1 MNFRAIFR
9 LLSVLLLLISLFLL
23 ISFLVGLYYREP
35 TRVLES
41 FLTPILISILFFIFM
56 FGVSKEKGIPY
67 LSPRS
72 GFLFVALSWISASA
86 LGALPFCLSGAIPS
100 YTDAFFETMSGFT
113 TTGASILTDIEP
125 LPKSILFWRSTT
137 HWLGGMGIVVLTVAI
152 FPLLGVGGLHLM
164 EAEAPGPSVDKI
176 TPRVAG
182 TAKILWLIYIG
193 FTVIEIILLMIGGM
207 DLFDATTHTFG
218 TLATGGFSPKN
229 ASVGYYKS
237 AYIDAIITIFMLIA
251 GMNFSLYYKLL
262 RGNIREVVRDSE
274 MKTYL
279 GIFLIASVLIAWD
292 LMGKKY
298 ASFGESFRFASFQA
312 ASILTTTGFVTDD
325 YMQWPNFA
333 QVVLFVL
340 FFIGGCA
347 GSTGGGIKVIR
358 IVTLFKMS
366 ITEMKYLI
374 YPRGI
379 FGIFVN
385 GQYLKKNIVY
395 DIAALVFLYFAIFFI
410 VTVIVASGGYD
421 IMTSV
426 GATIATLGNIG
437 PGWGKVGPVFNYA
450 FFPDYIKWVLSL
462 TMLIGRL
469 EVYTITVLL
478 TPMMWRR

>member
-1 MNFRAIFR
+1 
-9 LLSVLLLLISLFLL
+9 
-23 ISFLVGLYYREP
+23 
-35 TRVLES
+35 
-41 FLTPILISILFFIFM
+41 M

-152 FPLLGVGGLHLM
+152 FPLLGFGGLHLM

-347 GSTGGGIKVIR
+347 GSTGGGIK
-358 IVTLFKMS
+358 
-366 ITEMKYLI
+366 
-374 YPRGI
+374 
-379 FGIFVN
+379 
-385 GQYLKKNIVY
+385 
-395 DIAALVFLYFAIFFI
+395 
-410 VTVIVASGGYD
+410 
-421 IMTSV
+421 
-426 GATIATLGNIG
+426 
-437 PGWGKVGPVFNYA
+437 
-450 FFPDYIKWVLSL
+450 
-462 TMLIGRL
+462 
-469 EVYTITVLL
+469 
-478 TPMMWRR
+478 

>member
-1 MNFRAIFR
+1 
-9 LLSVLLLLISLFLL
+9 
-23 ISFLVGLYYREP
+23 
-35 TRVLES
+35 
-41 FLTPILISILFFIFM
+41 
-56 FGVSKEKGIPY
+56 
-67 LSPRS
+67 
-72 GFLFVALSWISASA
+72 
-86 LGALPFCLSGAIPS
+86 
-100 YTDAFFETMSGFT
+100 
-113 TTGASILTDIEP
+113 
-125 LPKSILFWRSTT
+125 
-137 HWLGGMGIVVLTVAI
+137 
-152 FPLLGVGGLHLM
+152 
-164 EAEAPGPSVDKI
+164 
-176 TPRVAG
+176 
-182 TAKILWLIYIG
+182 
-193 FTVIEIILLMIGGM
+193 
-207 DLFDATTHTFG
+207 
-218 TLATGGFSPKN
+218 
-229 ASVGYYKS
+229 
-237 AYIDAIITIFMLIA
+237 MLIA

-262 RGNIREVVRDSE
+262 KGNIREVVRDSE

-279 GIFLIASVLIAWD
+279 GIFLFASALIAWD

-298 ASFGESFRFASFQA
+298 ASFGESFRYASFQA

-325 YMQWPNFA
+325 YMQWSNFA

-374 YPRGI
+374 HPRGV

-410 VTVIVASGGYD
+410 VMIIVATGGYD

-450 FFPDYIKWVLSL
+450 FFHDYIKWVLSL
-462 TMLIGRL
+462 AMLIGRL

>member
-1 MNFRAIFR
+1 MNFKAILR
-9 LLSVLLLLISLFLL
+9 LLSVLLLLISLFLF
-23 ISFLVGLYYREP
+23 ISFLIGIYYQEP
-35 TRVLES
+35 VHILKS
-41 FLTPILISILFFIFM
+41 FLIPILISIVFFVGM
-56 FGVSKEKGIPY
+56 FLLSKEKEIPY

-86 LGALPFCLSGAIPS
+86 LGALPFCLSGSIPT
-100 YTDAFFETMSGFT
+100 YTDSFFETMSGFT
-113 TTGASILTDIEP
+113 TTGASILTEIEI

-152 FPLLGVGGLHLM
+152 FPLLGFGGLHLM

-182 TAKILWLIYIG
+182 TAKILWLIYVG
-193 FTVIEIILLMIGGM
+193 FTVAEIILLLFGGM
-207 DLFDATTHTFG
+207 DLFDAITHTFG
-218 TLATGGFSPKN
+218 TMATGGFSPKN
-229 ASVGYYKS
+229 ASVGHYKS
-237 AYIDAIITIFMLIA
+237 VYVDIVITVFMLIA

-262 RGNIREVVRDSE
+262 RGQIREVLRDSE

-279 GIFLIASVLIAWD
+279 AIFFIASLLIAVD
-292 LMGKKY
+292 LTGKSHS
-298 ASFGESFRFASFQA
+298 SFGESFRYAAFQA
-312 ASILTTTGFVTDD
+312 ASILTTTGFVTEN
-325 YMQWPNFA
+325 YMQWSNFA
-333 QVVLFVL
+333 QVVLLVL

-366 ITEMKYLI
+366 LTEMKYLVH
-374 YPRGI
+374 PRGV

-395 DIAALVFLYFAIFFI
+395 DIAALVFLYFATFFV
-410 VTVIVASGGYD
+410 VTVLVATGGYD

-426 GATIATLGNIG
+426 GAAIATLGNIG

-450 FFPDYIKWVLSL
+450 FFPSYIKWILSL
-462 TMLIGRL
+462 AMVIGRL
-469 EVYTITVLL
+469 EVYTIMVLF
-478 TPMMWRR
+478 TPTLWKH

>member
-1 MNFRAIFR
+1 MNFKAIFK
-9 LLSVLLLLISLFLL
+9 LLSVLLLLVSLFLF
-23 ISFLVGLYYREP
+23 ISFLIGVYYREASQ
-35 TRVLES
+35 VLEA
-41 FLTPILISILFFIFM
+41 FLTPIVFSVLFFVVM
-56 FGVSKEKGIPY
+56 FTVGKEREVPY

-72 GFLFVALSWISASA
+72 GFLFVALAWICSSA
-86 LGALPFCLSGAIPS
+86 LGAVPFYLSGAIPS

-113 TTGASILTDIEP
+113 TTGASILTDIES

-152 FPLLGVGGLHLM
+152 FPLLGFGGLHLM

-182 TAKILWLIYIG
+182 TAKILWLIYLG
-193 FTVIEIILLMIGGM
+193 FTVLEILLLLLGGM
-207 DLFDATTHTFG
+207 DLFEATTHTFG

-229 ASVGYYKS
+229 ASVGHYKS
-237 AYIDAIITIFMLIA
+237 VYVDTVITIFMLIA
-251 GMNFSLYYKLL
+251 GLNFTLYYKLL
-262 RGNIREVVRDSE
+262 RGRIREVLKDSE

-279 GIFLIASVLIAWD
+279 ALFLGATLLIALD
-292 LMGKKY
+292 LTGKRFGT
-298 ASFGESFRFASFQA
+298 FGEGLQYASFQA
-312 ASILTTTGFVTDD
+312 ASILTTTGYVTDN
-325 YMQWPNFA
+325 YMEWSNFS

-366 ITEMKYLI
+366 LTEMKYLI
-374 YPRGI
+374 YPRGM

-395 DIAALVFLYFAIFFI
+395 DIAALVFLYFAIFFF
-410 VTVIVASGGYD
+410 VLVIVASGGYD
-421 IMTSV
+421 IMTSA
-426 GATIATLGNIG
+426 GATIASLGNIG

-450 FFPDYIKWVLSL
+450 FFPDYIKWVLSF

-478 TPMMWRR
+478 TPAMWKR